1 MRTKLTVA
9 TALAGTLLATCLVSG
24 SAQATSLPVLKG
36 DATPGIVTLVGKGGG
51 GGGGGGGRGGGGG
64 GMKSGGGGGGGGGGH
79 AMRGGGGGGH
89 AMRGGG
95 GGGYKGA
102 YRGGGGGGYKGAYRG
117 GGGGGGYKGGGKH
130 YAYKGGGGGYKGGD
144 KHYAYKDGDKRH
156 AYKDNN
162 KRHAYND
169 RDHDHDKFHNRH
181 RVFRNGVWVWVYGP
195 GYTTYGD
202 DCYWLRRQAIITGS
216 SYWWDRY
223 NACVGYDYY

>member
-1 MRTKLTVA
+1 M
-9 TALAGTLLATCLVSG
+9 
-24 SAQATSLPVLKG
+24 PVLKG

-51 GGGGGGGRGGGGG
+51 QV
-64 GMKSGGGGGGGGGGH
+64 GGGGH
-79 AMRGGGGGGH
+79 GRCDAWWRRRWTRDARWRRGRYKG
-89 AMRGGG
+89 AYRGGG

-117 GGGGGGYKGGGKH
+117 GDGSRHVYAGGGGGKYYGKSGGKH
-130 YAYKGGGGGYKGGD
+130 YGDGDRKHYGGGD
-144 KHYAYKDGDKRH
+144 RKHYAYKDGD
-156 AYKDNN
+156 

-195 GYTTYGD
+195 GYTAYGD

-216 SYWWDRY
+216 PYWWDRY
-223 NACVGYDYY
+223 YACVGYDYY

>member
-51 GGGGGGGRGGGGG
+51 GGHGGGGGGMKSSGGGG
-64 GMKSGGGGGGGGGGH
+64 GMKSGGGGGH
-79 AMRGGGGGGH
+79 AMR
-89 AMRGGG
+89 GG

-102 YRGGGGGGYKGAYRG
+102 YRGGGGG
-117 GGGGGGYKGGGKH
+117 YKGGDKH
-130 YAYKGGGGGYKGGD
+130 YAYKGGGGGYKDDG
-144 KHYAYKDGDKRH
+144 KHY

-181 RVFRNGVWVWVYGP
+181 RVFRNGIWVWVYGP

>member
-24 SAQATSLPVLKG
+24 SARATSLPVLKG

-51 GGGGGGGRGGGGG
+51 HGGGGHAMR
-64 GMKSGGGGGGGGGGH
+64 GGGGGGH
-79 AMRGGGGGGH
+79 AMRGGGGDGH

-117 GGGGGGYKGGGKH
+117 GGGSRHVYAGGGGGKYYGKSGGKH
-130 YAYKGGGGGYKGGD
+130 YGGGD
-144 KHYAYKDGDKRH
+144 RKHYGYKDGDKRH
-156 AYKDNN
+156 AY
-162 KRHAYND
+162 ND
-169 RDHDHDKFHNRH
+169 RGHDHDKFHNRH
-181 RVFRNGVWVWVYGP
+181 RVFRNGVWVSVYGT
-195 GYTTYGD
+195 GYTAYGD

-216 SYWWDRY
+216 PYWWDRY
-223 NACVGYDYY
+223 NACRYNYY